1 MSRQRITDVPTNL
14 ITGFLGVGKTTAVRA
29 LLNGAPANER
39 WAVLVNEFGQIGVD
53 AAAVAPEHGEPVI
66 RELPGGCLCCTMG
79 APLQVTLTRLLR
91 EALPD
96 RLLIEPTG
104 VGHPARVLDTLRGEG
119 LAEALDVRATVC
131 LVDPRRL
138 DDEWVTSDSTFQDQ
152 VEMADVLVGNK
163 QDLCDE
169 AALQRFRDWGATL
182 YPSKAVVAT
191 TENGALDPEWL
202 DVQAG
207 SGRVARHPEAHH
219 DHGHVH
225 GHVHGAEDTGEPR
238 PGLPV
243 RVRDQGQGLDACG
256 WRFHP
261 GDVFDADRLAEV
273 LRGIHPSQ
281 RVKGVFR
288 CDDGWLLFDRAEGA
302 LSVRLC
308 AWRTDSRVECIAG
321 AGAAPDWE
329 QVEQDLLAARLEQT
343 SRTA

>member
-1 MSRQRITDVPTNL
+1 MLRQRITDVPTNL

-53 AAAVAPEHGEPVI
+53 AAAVEPDHSEPFI

-79 APLQVTLTRLLR
+79 APLQVTLARLLR
-91 EALPD
+91 EAQPD

-138 DDEWVTSDSTFQDQ
+138 DDERVMSDSTFQDQ
-152 VEMADVLVGNK
+152 VELADVLVGNK

-169 AALQRFRDWGATL
+169 AVLRRFRDWGESL
-182 YPSKAVVAT
+182 YPPKAVVAIT
-191 TENGALDPEWL
+191 ANGVLDPAWL
-202 DVQAG
+202 DVQAD

-219 DHGHVH
+219 DHAHAY
-225 GHVHGAEDTGEPR
+225 GAGDNGEPR

-243 RVRDQGQGLDACG
+243 RVRDHGQGLDACG

-261 GDVFDADRLAEV
+261 DDVFDVDQVAEV
-273 LRGIHPSQ
+273 LRGIHPAE

-288 CDDGWLLFDRAEGA
+288 CSDGWSLFDRAERA
-302 LSVRLC
+302 LSVRPC
-308 AWRTDSRVECIAG
+308 AWRTDSRVECISG